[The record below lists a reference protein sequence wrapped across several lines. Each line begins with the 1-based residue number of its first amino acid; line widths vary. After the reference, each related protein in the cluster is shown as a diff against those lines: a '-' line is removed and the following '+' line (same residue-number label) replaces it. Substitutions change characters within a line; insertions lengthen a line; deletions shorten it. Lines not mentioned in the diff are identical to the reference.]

1 MPSLLVV
8 AGPNGC
14 GKSTLTRTTWF
25 GNVDII
31 DPDAIARSI
40 RLGEPLRAG
49 HEALRRRRDALAAGR
64 SHLVETTLAGSGIL
78 HHMAAA
84 RQAGYRV
91 VLHYVSVASPERA
104 LDRIRSRVALGGHDV
119 PEADVRRRFVRS
131 HANLPAA
138 MARADDALLYDN
150 TDPDRPH
157 REVAI
162 LRDGVWWVAR
172 AAPDWVAAAL
182 ARS

>member
-1 MPSLLVV
+1 MPASVPTLLVV

-14 GKSTLTRTTWF
+14 GKSTLTRISGF
-25 GNVDII
+25 SGIEII
-31 DPDAIARSI
+31 DPDSIAHDVESGD
-40 RLGEPLRAG
+40 LLLKAG
-49 HEALRRRRDALAAGR
+49 REALAVGR
-64 SHLVETTLAGSGIL
+64 SYLVETTLAGSGIL
-78 HHMAAA
+78 RHMAAA
-84 RQAGYRV
+84 RRSGYRV

-119 PEADVRRRFVRS
+119 PEADAGRRFLRS

-138 MARADDALLYDN
+138 MARADEVLLYDN

-162 LRDGVWWVAR
+162 LMDGVRWVAG
-172 AAPDWVAAAL
+172 AVPDWAAAVL